1 MEIPHITVAD
11 RKLITSLA
19 SARNRREEGLFVAE
33 GWKCVSEL
41 LPHFSC
47 RWIVATDAWLAG
59 NGAAVPRGVRV
70 LKARNDEMERMSSM
84 RAPQGVLAVFSLPD
98 IKARAPRKDELYIAL
113 DRVQDPGNLGTIIRL
128 ADWFGIRRI
137 YASEDTV
144 DVFNPKVV
152 QSTMGGLARVAVQY
166 CSLEELLAGANS
178 AGIAVYGTFL
188 GGEDLYGAQLTP
200 GGIIVMGNEGQGIS
214 APVGALC
221 NRRLTIPSYP
231 TDTPT
236 VESLNVSIATA
247 VIVSEF
253 RRRVIG

>member
-19 SARNRREEGLFVAE
+19 SARNRREEVLFVAE

-41 LPHFSC
+41 LPHFTC

-70 LKARNDEMERMSSM
+70 LKARNDEMARMSSL

-98 IKARAPRKDELYIAL
+98 IKVEAPRKDDLYIAL

-137 YASEDTV
+137 YASDDTV

-152 QSTMGGLARVAVQY
+152 QSTMGGLARVVVQY
-166 CSLEELLAGANS
+166 CPLEALLADANAS
-178 AGIAVYGTFL
+178 GIAVYGTFL
-188 GGEDLYGAQLTP
+188 GGENLYGAQLTR

-231 TDTPT
+231 TDAPT
-236 VESLNVSIATA
+236 VESLNVSMATA

-253 RRRVIG
+253 RRRLM